1 MFKVKKG
8 INIQPVDSTTVV
20 SPKAGDVIV
29 DSSDNDKL
37 KKYSVATSSFEEIS
51 GSSSAINYVEN
62 SDFEN
67 DVTGHTTYKDVAG
80 EVPTT
85 GTGGTPTIVI
95 SRSEVDPLVGIA
107 SGLVEKGALDTQ
119 GEGIN
124 VTLKDFDNA
133 DKARIQIISFEYDAS
148 DANYVDGDYRVY
160 FLDNTN
166 SKVIRVNG
174 EDIKGG
180 KGTHYAR
187 IQVPIDCDNGSILIH
202 CATTNA
208 NAIDFKYDR
217 VSMAPQIINTGA
229 FVTDW
234 EEYTPI
240 IGGLGTVTGLDFY
253 SCRVGENLTVKG
265 KLTTGTP
272 TASAVEIGLPNGLSI
287 SSRSLPTGVND
298 AGTFILDSNAPQ
310 NGGIVLASRGD
321 SFVNVSPP
329 VIRGA
334 IANYNVFQIVDGN
347 GVANPSTTIS
357 FEFSVPIQ
365 GWSAN
370 TQTSEDFGGR
380 DVIVEAG
387 NGTDTFTAPE
397 SGYYVAIGSVD
408 QIASTPMAVSAYI
421 DNILSK
427 RVGLSNGEGT
437 TDISGTIY
445 LEKNQTLDFRTT
457 STITLSNNSVNH
469 HITINKLASSQQILE
484 TETVA
489 ARYTSDSG
497 QTIGTSST
505 SMLYEDIDFDTHNA
519 YNPLTGEYIVPNT
532 DNYRLSAYLSHGSS
546 TVSNLVIT
554 INVNGVDLEV
564 GTTVVGGGGDWT
576 AQVNSASIS
585 LEKDD
590 ILIIKKL
597 NTGGSTTLLPISR
610 YNAFSISNK

>member
-1 MFKVKKG
+1 
-8 INIQPVDSTTVV
+8 
-20 SPKAGDVIV
+20 
-29 DSSDNDKL
+29 
-37 KKYSVATSSFEEIS
+37 
-51 GSSSAINYVEN
+51 
-62 SDFEN
+62 
-67 DVTGHTTYKDVAG
+67 
-80 EVPTT
+80 
-85 GTGGTPTIVI
+85 
-95 SRSEVDPLVGIA
+95 
-107 SGLVEKGALDTQ
+107 
-119 GEGIN
+119 
-124 VTLKDFDNA
+124 
-133 DKARIQIISFEYDAS
+133 
-148 DANYVDGDYRVY
+148 
-160 FLDNTN
+160 
-166 SKVIRVNG
+166 
-174 EDIKGG
+174 
-180 KGTHYAR
+180 
-187 IQVPIDCDNGSILIH
+187 
-202 CATTNA
+202 
-208 NAIDFKYDR
+208 
-217 VSMAPQIINTGA
+217 
-229 FVTDW
+229 
-234 EEYTPI
+234 
-240 IGGLGTVTGLDFY
+240 
-253 SCRVGENLTVKG
+253 
-265 KLTTGTP
+265 
-272 TASAVEIGLPNGLSI
+272 
-287 SSRSLPTGVND
+287 
-298 AGTFILDSNAPQ
+298 
-310 NGGIVLASRGD
+310 
-321 SFVNVSPP
+321 
-329 VIRGA
+329 
-334 IANYNVFQIVDGN
+334 
-347 GVANPSTTIS
+347 
-357 FEFSVPIQ
+357 
-365 GWSAN
+365 
-370 TQTSEDFGGR
+370 
-380 DVIVEAG
+380 
-387 NGTDTFTAPE
+387 
-397 SGYYVAIGSVD
+397 
-408 QIASTPMAVSAYI
+408 MAVSAYI